1 VTKNTRDIVISLVAL
16 AVIVFGIRYHMMRE
30 RLRHADLH
38 APEARSLPP
47 GDVGR
52 RACARSSMES
62 LYVAEDRLSMFLMD
76 EEEQSTKAFSSSAP
90 CLLIG
95 SK

>member
-38 APEARSLPP
+38 APEARSLPR

-62 LYVAEDRLSMFLMD
+62 LYVAEDRLID
-76 EEEQSTKAFSSSAP
+76 EEEQGTKAFSSSAP